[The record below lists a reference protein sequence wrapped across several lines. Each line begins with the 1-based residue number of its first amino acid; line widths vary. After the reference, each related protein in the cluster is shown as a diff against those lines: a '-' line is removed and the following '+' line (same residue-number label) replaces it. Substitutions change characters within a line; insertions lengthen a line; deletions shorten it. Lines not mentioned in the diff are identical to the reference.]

1 MLLLLLGICV
11 FFLVIGLFAT
21 FVGEYYPATE
31 RKGFI
36 KKFKYFCYDHE
47 DFGCITVTISL
58 VFIIIFAIAFLVVGI
73 TYSESMVI
81 DDKIN
86 LYQEENRNIETS
98 IDATVK
104 QYQNYEQKTFE
115 KCKVDPAV
123 VLVMYPELK
132 SNELVVKQIDL
143 YVKNNEKIKE
153 LKSDKLDYKVYG
165 WWLCFK

>member
-47 DFGCITVTISL
+47 GFGYITVTISL
-58 VFIIIFAIAFLVVGI
+58 VFIIIFAIALLVVGI

-81 DDKIN
+81 DDKID
-86 LYQEENRNIETS
+86 LYQEENHKIETS
-98 IDATVK
+98 IDATVQ
-104 QYQNYEQKTFE
+104 QYQHYEQETFE
-115 KCKVDPAV
+115 KCKVNPTV
-123 VLVMYPELK
+123 VLMMYPELK
-132 SNELVVKQIDL
+132 SNELVTKQIDL
-143 YVKNNEKIKE
+143 YTKNNEKIKK
-153 LKSDKLDYKVYG
+153 LKAEKLDYKIYR
-165 WWLCFK
+165 WWLCF